1 MRACNLLS
9 RRRANAGIL
18 SCRQG
23 WGRVVNRGLNLNLI
37 LMSPVIFEKKFKEAR
52 DLLSDEKF
60 AAALPRFEE
69 LTRLRPDSPAIW
81 LGYGAAAASLRQTAT
96 AQLAW
101 GKARGLARGN
111 ANLLLQLG
119 HQYRG
124 ARQLAAAQA
133 CYEQAAEADPR
144 EINPLIS
151 LAVLFEKNH
160 QLEESR
166 ACVNK
171 ALAINPSDEQAR
183 YFCALLDRGENKLAD
198 AERGLRDLI
207 ASEPAHPYV
216 CYACRYEL
224 AQILD
229 QTGRFD
235 EAMGALADAK
245 GLVRKLADIDEVSQ
259 AFDAM
264 LERVR
269 HIKDQPKDVL
279 RTWTASFPQKE
290 RKPIPALAFL
300 GGHPRSG
307 TTLMEQILG
316 AHPQIIA
323 LDEPHLF
330 QSVLIAEVQKVR
342 SLSAARLNV
351 VRRLYTQAL
360 AQESG
365 MEASGRLLLEK
376 NPSLT
381 SALPMWLRV
390 FPDLRVIIAL
400 RDPRDVL
407 ISCYFQ
413 NLPLNVANSNFLSL
427 ERIAKHYAAL
437 MDVWLAVREWE
448 GLSWIET
455 RYEDTIADVEKEGR
469 RVTEFLGLTWD
480 DGQRRFYETSR
491 EQRLYSPTYRDVT
504 RPIYARS
511 VARWRAYEKHLAPVL
526 PIMEPY
532 CRAFGYGH
540 S

>member
-1 MRACNLLS
+1 
-9 RRRANAGIL
+9 
-18 SCRQG
+18 
-23 WGRVVNRGLNLNLI
+23 
-37 LMSPVIFEKKFKEAR
+37 MSSPTVEKKIKQAR
-52 DLLSDEKF
+52 DLLSDENF

-69 LTRLRPDSPAIW
+69 LTRLRPDSAAIW

-101 GKARGLARGN
+101 HKARELAAGN

-124 ARQLAAAQA
+124 ARQLENARA
-133 CYEQAAEADPR
+133 CYEQAAQADPR
-144 EINPLIS
+144 EINAHIS

-160 QLEESR
+160 QLEEAR

-171 ALAINPSDEQAR
+171 CLAIDASDEQAR
-183 YFCALLDRGENKLAD
+183 YFSALLDRRENKIVD
-198 AERGLRDLI
+198 AERGLRELI
-207 ASEPAHPYV
+207 ASEPKHPYV

-229 QTGRFD
+229 QTDRFD
-235 EAMGALADAK
+235 EAMNVLAGAKA
-245 GLVRKLADIDEVSQ
+245 LVRNLADIEEVSK
-259 AFDAM
+259 AFDTM
-264 LERVR
+264 SERSG
-269 HIKDQPKDVL
+269 HIKDQPKDAF
-279 RTWTASFPQKE
+279 RTWAKAFPKKE
-290 RKPIPALAFL
+290 RKPIPTLAFL

-316 AHPQIIA
+316 AHPKILA

-330 QSVLIAEVQKVR
+330 QSVLMHEVQKVR
-342 SLSAARLNV
+342 PLSVARLNV

-360 AQESG
+360 EQESG
-365 MEASGRLLLEK
+365 LEASGKLLLEK

-390 FPDLRVIIAL
+390 FPDLRVVIAL
-400 RDPRDVL
+400 RDPRDVV

-413 NLPLNVANSNFLSL
+413 NLPLNVANANFLSL

-448 GLSWIET
+448 GVLWLET
-455 RYEDTIADVEKEGR
+455 RYEDTIADLEKEGR

-480 DGQRRFYETSR
+480 EAQRRFYEKSQK
-491 EQRLYSPTYRDVT
+491 QRLYSPTYRDVT
-504 RPIYARS
+504 RPIYTRS
-511 VARWRAYEKHLAPVL
+511 VARWRAYEKHLAPIL
-526 PIMEPY
+526 PMLEPY
-532 CRAFGYGH
+532 CRAFGYAQ
-540 S
+540 

>member
-1 MRACNLLS
+1 
-9 RRRANAGIL
+9 
-18 SCRQG
+18 
-23 WGRVVNRGLNLNLI
+23 
-37 LMSPVIFEKKFKEAR
+37 MSPAVIEKKLKAAR
-52 DLLSDEKF
+52 DLLSDENF

-69 LTRLRPDSPAIW
+69 LTRLRPDSAAIW
-81 LGYGAAAASLRQTAT
+81 LGYGAAAASLGQTAT
-96 AQLAW
+96 AELAW
-101 GKARGLARGN
+101 RKARDLAADN
-111 ANLLLQLG
+111 ATLLLQLG

-124 ARQLAAAQA
+124 ARQLANARA

-144 EINPLIS
+144 EINAHIS

-171 ALAINPSDEQAR
+171 CLVINPSDEQAR
-183 YFCALLDRGENKLAD
+183 YFCALLDRRENKIAD

-207 ASEPAHPYV
+207 ASEPKHPYV

-229 QTGRFD
+229 QTDRFD
-235 EAMGALADAK
+235 EAMRALADAK
-245 GLVRKLADIDEVSQ
+245 ALVRNLADIEEVSE

-264 LERVR
+264 IERGR
-269 HIKDQPKDVL
+269 HIKDQPKDSL
-279 RTWTASFPQKE
+279 RTWAKSFPKKE
-290 RKPIPALAFL
+290 RKPIPTLAFL

-316 AHPQIIA
+316 AHPQILA

-330 QSVLIAEVQKVR
+330 QSVLIPEVQKVR
-342 SLSAARLNV
+342 PLSASRLNV
-351 VRRLYTQAL
+351 VRRLYTRAL
-360 AQESG
+360 EQECGS
-365 MEASGRLLLEK
+365 EASGKLLLEK

-400 RDPRDVL
+400 RDPRDVV

-413 NLPLNVANSNFLSL
+413 NLPLNVANANFLSL

-448 GLSWIET
+448 GLLWIET
-455 RYEDTIADVEKEGR
+455 RYEDTIADLEKEGR
-469 RVTEFLGLTWD
+469 RVTEFLGLPWD
-480 DGQRRFYETSR
+480 DAQRRFYEKSR
-491 EQRLYSPTYRDVT
+491 KQRLYSPTYRDVT
-504 RPIYARS
+504 RPVYTRS
-511 VARWRAYEKHLAPVL
+511 VARWRAYEKHLAPIL
-526 PIMEPY
+526 PMLEPY
-532 CRAFGYGH
+532 CRAFGYA
-540 S
+540 